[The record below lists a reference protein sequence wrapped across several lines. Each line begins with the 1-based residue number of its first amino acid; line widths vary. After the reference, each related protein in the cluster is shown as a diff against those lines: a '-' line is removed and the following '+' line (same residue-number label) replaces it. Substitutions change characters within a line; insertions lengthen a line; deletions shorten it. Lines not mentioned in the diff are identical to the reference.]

1 VFSPELGLFRQRG
14 FSPEPLPPGVDPEP
28 LPPGVSP
35 PGSPGPAQEEKE
47 EQVEAAE
54 QTTDENK
61 EEISEAKMLLKDES
75 VSLATGGEVAQ
86 LTEQVVEEQEINNQ
100 IPQLETRG
108 ENVDQAPR
116 GENVAEALAA
126 QADVV
131 QEDSAEVDSEVLG
144 GGVEPVGREEVPATE
159 EEIREAKEIEG
170 KVTEIQRRAKEL
182 LKVWA
187 LLQEVFKIPK
197 KERHKMRVEHE
208 READRSG
215 HGEYRRLVGM
225 VSNLAQLGRLQEERE
240 RMDLR
245 IGRPAQQHQRYSGD
259 PRGFSDSRPPQRGE
273 RGYSGYGGRAQ
284 NSGPAARSHLPGY
297 SNDRSRLG
305 MAGAPLTRERRNLRL
320 DDQTGR
326 LMLPHLNKEDRRM
339 LFAAKIAEEERQ
351 KKSREAL
358 TAMHSQACRLLCLD
372 PAVTPMFKKYPEFY
386 FDSTS
391 NQWIAMPPM
400 APTAPDWEPPLMA
413 RLPPEAYRPD
423 DEPLPNPLD
432 IYPPGICPIEPEP
445 PQPVITPQVNVE
457 TFEDICAY
465 YEEMYRV
472 RREQSPD
479 DEFGPV
485 EKLER
490 VDKDYRSPSPC
501 PEFRRR
507 DRSKDRARAK
517 GREGVRGPRTPSS
530 SPERRIITR
539 RSESLSPVPFKG
551 PRTPP
556 SPLRCIADIDWGL
569 DDDRSP
575 SPLPLSFGEERI
587 ITNVELSPGNYRSPS
602 PVQWS
607 PHPSPGLVGTK
618 LPSFNPVTG
627 LPDNPFFPIKPDSN
641 PSPTPTP
648 TSIPFLDSDPKHEV
662 AFASEPEP
670 QPVAEPE
677 PVEAPSHP
685 GYYTSP
691 AKQRGGQDKAPQDS
705 DTSRGKWRPVTGA
718 SDIKPV
724 VDTATVSKAKTPVR
738 GIYTATVTTERVED
752 IIVKLP
758 SKWKMARDSEGRAY
772 YYHSQSK
779 AVQWEPPTEEQ
790 LAEEEEDEEAREERE
805 EKIDMETASTDSE
818 GEEDRSEDGDD
829 TDTEDDSEEDET
841 TEGTGEDETTE
852 DGEIPD
858 SDLSASEKKMLLRM
872 RRRTKEERQL
882 SRRQKKERDK
892 ERREGER
899 QWLRE
904 RHKRHRAKGLVEEH
918 IIPARIT
925 DKDKVDL
932 MTFKE
937 MRERLLHKD
946 EIRQQQEREER
957 EEEEADR
964 KEKDR
969 REKAKRA
976 EEKRA
981 LDKARRESDAV
992 KFQQLV
998 DADPTQ
1004 QQQTPVKTPTKHSKT
1019 KDTTTAAADTSS
1031 DVEKKYKD
1039 KFVKEISKT
1048 IVKIL
1053 DPYRRKGVKGYIS
1066 TTEDFKHLAKK
1077 LTYSIMQK
1085 EMKQCKSIE
1094 ELKASEKVKKKAAE
1108 YVQKY
1113 MKRYES
1119 EYQRSPGQP
1128 Q

>member
-1 VFSPELGLFRQRG
+1 
-14 FSPEPLPPGVDPEP
+14 
-28 LPPGVSP
+28 
-35 PGSPGPAQEEKE
+35 
-47 EQVEAAE
+47 
-54 QTTDENK
+54 
-61 EEISEAKMLLKDES
+61 
-75 VSLATGGEVAQ
+75 
-86 LTEQVVEEQEINNQ
+86 
-100 IPQLETRG
+100 
-108 ENVDQAPR
+108 
-116 GENVAEALAA
+116 
-126 QADVV
+126 
-131 QEDSAEVDSEVLG
+131 
-144 GGVEPVGREEVPATE
+144 
-159 EEIREAKEIEG
+159 
-170 KVTEIQRRAKEL
+170 
-182 LKVWA
+182 
-187 LLQEVFKIPK
+187 
-197 KERHKMRVEHE
+197 MRVEHE

-215 HGEYRRLVGM
+215 HGDYRRLVGM
-225 VSNLAQLGRLQEERE
+225 VSNLAQLGNLDRLQQAAKSYAAGEKLDKLSRQ
-240 RMDLR
+240 
-245 IGRPAQQHQRYSGD
+245 GPAHG
-259 PRGFSDSRPPQRGE
+259 RGFPEPRAPQRGE
-273 RGYSGYGGRAQ
+273 RGYGGYGRGPNSDERGFPEHRAPQRGERGYGGYGVAP
-284 NSGPAARSHLPGY
+284 NSAPAARNQLQGY
-297 SNDRSRLG
+297 NNGRGRAG
-305 MAGAPLTRERRNLRL
+305 MAGYSQTRERGNLRL
-320 DDQTGR
+320 DDVTGR
-326 LMLPHLNKEDRRM
+326 LMFPNINKEERRM
-339 LFAAKIAEEERQ
+339 LFADKIAEEERVLKI
-351 KKSREAL
+351 KKDVNSA
-358 TAMHSQACRLLCLD
+358 HSQACQLLRLD
-372 PAVTPMFKKYPEFY
+372 PRTTPIFKKYPEFY
-386 FDSTS
+386 FDSAS
-391 NQWIAMPPM
+391 NQWIPMPQLSILLLQPNLDPPIM
-400 APTAPDWEPPLMA
+400 AV
-413 RLPPEAYRPD
+413 LPAEAYHPD
-423 DEPLPNPLD
+423 DEPGINPLD
-432 IYPPGICPIEPEP
+432 VYPPGICNIELEQ
-445 PQPVITPQVNVE
+445 PQPMAAPQVNVE

-465 YEEMYRV
+465 YDEMYRH
-472 RREQSPD
+472 RIDQED
-479 DEFGPV
+479 DIPE
-485 EKLER
+485 
-490 VDKDYRSPSPC
+490 DKDYRSPSPC

-507 DRSKDRARAK
+507 DRSKDRARV
-517 GREGVRGPRTPSS
+517 RSRDGVRGPRTPSS

-539 RSESLSPVPFKG
+539 RSESLSPVPLRG

-587 ITNVELSPGNYRSPS
+587 ISHIELSPGNYRSPS

-607 PHPSPGLVGTK
+607 PRPARDLSPPLIGTK

-627 LPDNPFFPIKPDSN
+627 LPDIPFFPIHPDVSG
-641 PSPTPTP
+641 PSPTPALS
-648 TSIPFLDSDPKHEV
+648 SIPFLDSDPKHEI
-662 AFASEPEP
+662 AFA
-670 QPVAEPE
+670 AEPE
-677 PVEAPSHP
+677 PHQPVVNEPEPHEKVISPEPEKVTSHP

-691 AKQRGGQDKAPQDS
+691 AKQRGSFTSSSWKPVGDESGKHDK
-705 DTSRGKWRPVTGA
+705 PVTE
-718 SDIKPV
+718 
-724 VDTATVSKAKTPVR
+724 VSLPGV
-738 GIYTATVTTERVED
+738 ITATVTTERVED
-752 IIVKLP
+752 IILKLP

-772 YYHSQSK
+772 YYHSSTK
-779 AVQWEPPTEEQ
+779 AAQWEPPTEEQ
-790 LAEEEEDEEAREERE
+790 LAEEEEDDESREERE

-818 GEEDRSEDGDD
+818 GEEDRSEDGED

-841 TEGTGEDETTE
+841 AEGTDSADVEEADKEE
-852 DGEIPD
+852 GEIPD

-964 KEKDR
+964 REKDK

-981 LDKARRESDAV
+981 ADKARRESDGV

-998 DADPTQ
+998 DSVPAQPQ
-1004 QQQTPVKTPTKHSKT
+1004 AATPVKTPTKHSKT
-1019 KDTTTAAADTSS
+1019 KDTTTSAEADTSS

-1085 EMKQCKSIE
+1085 EIKQCKNVE

-1113 MKRYES
+1113 MKRYEG
-1119 EYQRSPGQP
+1119 EYQKSPEQTK
-1128 Q
+1128 

>member
-1 VFSPELGLFRQRG
+1 MAGYSQ
-14 FSPEPLPPGVDPEP
+14 
-28 LPPGVSP
+28 
-35 PGSPGPAQEEKE
+35 
-47 EQVEAAE
+47 
-54 QTTDENK
+54 
-61 EEISEAKMLLKDES
+61 
-75 VSLATGGEVAQ
+75 
-86 LTEQVVEEQEINNQ
+86 
-100 IPQLETRG
+100 
-108 ENVDQAPR
+108 
-116 GENVAEALAA
+116 
-126 QADVV
+126 
-131 QEDSAEVDSEVLG
+131 
-144 GGVEPVGREEVPATE
+144 
-159 EEIREAKEIEG
+159 
-170 KVTEIQRRAKEL
+170 
-182 LKVWA
+182 
-187 LLQEVFKIPK
+187 
-197 KERHKMRVEHE
+197 H
-208 READRSG
+208 
-215 HGEYRRLVGM
+215 
-225 VSNLAQLGRLQEERE
+225 RE
-240 RMDLR
+240 RKNLR
-245 IGRPAQQHQRYSGD
+245 I
-259 PRGFSDSRPPQRGE
+259 
-273 RGYSGYGGRAQ
+273 
-284 NSGPAARSHLPGY
+284 
-297 SNDRSRLG
+297 
-305 MAGAPLTRERRNLRL
+305 

-326 LMLPHLNKEDRRM
+326 LNLQHLNKEDRRM
-339 LFAAKIAEEERQ
+339 LFAAKIAEEERVLKC
-351 KKSREAL
+351 KKAVNEA
-358 TAMHSQACRLLCLD
+358 HSQACQLLCLD
-372 PAVTPMFKKYPEFY
+372 PRTTPMFKKYPEFY
-386 FDSTS
+386 FDSAS
-391 NQWIAMPPM
+391 NQWIPMPPLSMPLLQPDLDPPNM
-400 APTAPDWEPPLMA
+400 AV
-413 RLPPEAYRPD
+413 LPAEAFHPD
-423 DEPLPNPLD
+423 DEPGVNPLD
-432 IYPPGICPIEPEP
+432 IYPPGICNIEYEP
-445 PQPVITPQVNVE
+445 PQPVAAPQVNVE

-465 YEEMYRV
+465 YDEMYRL
-472 RREQSPD
+472 RKDQEAP
-479 DEFGPV
+479 DEFDIP
-485 EKLER
+485 EER
-490 VDKDYRSPSPC
+490 DYRSPSPC

-507 DRSKDRARAK
+507 DRSKDRARV
-517 GREGVRGPRTPSS
+517 RSRDGVRGPRTPSS

-539 RSESLSPVPFKG
+539 RSESLSPVPLRG

-587 ITNVELSPGNYRSPS
+587 ISQIELSPGNYRSPS

-607 PHPSPGLVGTK
+607 PRPGVSPALVGTK

-627 LPDNPFFPIKPDSN
+627 LPDIPFFPIHPDHSG
-641 PSPTPTP
+641 PSPTPAP
-648 TSIPFLDSDPKHEV
+648 SSIPFLDSDPKHEI

-670 QPVAEPE
+670 HQPVVEPE
-677 PVEAPSHP
+677 PHHQPSVEPEQVTSHP

-691 AKQRGGQDKAPQDS
+691 VKQRES
-705 DTSRGKWRPVTGA
+705 GKVACDEEGKG
-718 SDIKPV
+718 DKPV
-724 VDTATVSKAKTPVR
+724 KETSVPGVH
-738 GIYTATVTTERVED
+738 TATVTAERVED
-752 IIVKLP
+752 IILKLP

-772 YYHSQSK
+772 YYHSQTK

-790 LAEEEEDEEAREERE
+790 LAEEEEDDESREERE

-841 TEGTGEDETTE
+841 TEGSEGTDNGDAEE
-852 DGEIPD
+852 GEIPD

-964 KEKDR
+964 REKDK

-981 LDKARRESDAV
+981 AEKARRESDGV

-998 DADPTQ
+998 DSGPAQPQ
-1004 QQQTPVKTPTKHSKT
+1004 AATPVKTPTKHSKT
-1019 KDTTTAAADTSS
+1019 KDTTTTAAADTSS

-1085 EMKQCKSIE
+1085 EMKQCKAIE

-1119 EYQRSPGQP
+1119 DYQKSPEQTK
-1128 Q
+1128 